1 MKNKENRVRILLI
14 QNQEST
20 LRTVQ
25 QTLESN
31 KTRCRLQMVGICTA
45 TLSYLR
51 REEPYTDAPVPDLV
65 LFDLSDASPASIAV
79 VKAIKADKHCRSLP
93 MVLLTSRDSEDEVV
107 KLVSKRGQDNA
118 FSPVDLDSF
127 IKALNS
133 FKPDRFMHAVTL
145 LENFGYVLVRMPQ
158 APVESRP
165 VQMHQ
170 PTRVA
175 ACM

>member
-1 MKNKENRVRILLI
+1 MKNDENRVRILLI

-25 QTLESN
+25 RTLELN
-31 KTRCRLQMVGICTA
+31 KTRCQLHMVGIGPA
-45 TLSYLR
+45 TLNYLR
-51 REEPYTDAPVPDLV
+51 REEPYADAPTPDLV
-65 LFDLSDASPASIAV
+65 LFDLSDAAPASIEV
-79 VKAIKADKHCRSLP
+79 VKAIKADNRCHSLP
-93 MVLLTSRDSEDEVV
+93 MVLLINEGSEDKVV

-145 LENFGYVLVRMPQ
+145 LENFGYVLVRMPRIPVDAKPLLDHRP
-158 APVESRP
+158 AP
-165 VQMHQ
+165 
-170 PTRVA
+170 A
-175 ACM
+175 AIAM

>member
-1 MKNKENRVRILLI
+1 MKNDENRVHLLLI
-14 QNQEST
+14 QNQESS

-25 QTLESN
+25 QALESN
-31 KTRCRLQMVGICTA
+31 KTRCQLQMVGICTA

-51 REEPYTDAPVPDLV
+51 REAPYADAPVPDLV
-65 LFDLSDASPASIAV
+65 LFDLSDAAPASIAV

-93 MVLLTSRDSEDEVV
+93 MVLLTSQDSEDEVV
-107 KLVSKRGQDNA
+107 KLVSKRDQNNA

-133 FKPDRFMHAVTL
+133 FKPDRFMHAVKL

-158 APVESRP
+158 PPVESRP
-165 VQMHQ
+165 AQIIQ
-170 PTRVA
+170 PRRAA
-175 ACM
+175 ACL